1 MYEVFQA
8 WIPLDKTFSSIRSP
22 KKTLFGRRPSLS
34 TGFQL
39 QEDEPH
45 LTGSYYYGRPKRVS
59 KRKDS
64 VLRTL
69 VFINKEEDSSKEA
82 PDLSELTQQSSY
94 THTKRTADSYP
105 PSPSL
110 QNKESLKPKD
120 TVSHLTIAQIAE
132 MHPYDTNIK
141 MEL

>member
-22 KKTLFGRRPSLS
+22 KKTLIGRRPSLS

-45 LTGSYYYGRPKRVS
+45 LTGYYYYGRPKQVS
-59 KRKDS
+59 KRKDR

-82 PDLSELTQQSSY
+82 PDLSELTQQSYY
-94 THTKRTADSYP
+94 THKTQFNIRQLKK
-105 PSPSL
+105 L
-110 QNKESLKPKD
+110 QKCILMTPTSK
-120 TVSHLTIAQIAE
+120 
-132 MHPYDTNIK
+132 
-141 MEL
+141 